1 MARPKGSKNKPRSI
15 SLVSA
20 KALREMDNEFIES
33 AYKIL
38 LSDPNNIPKPKTAM
52 EQLFMSVYTR
62 AIDPEDKTSHQH
74 AKLIMERVIPQR
86 KQVEHLGEQD
96 AHRLG
101 VNINVITEKANERE
115 PIEHESIGGSE
126 PHRPEL
132 EGGRVEEQSETEPE
146 SRTDPES
153 PKRVLTIR

>member
-1 MARPKGSKNKPRSI
+1 
-15 SLVSA
+15 
-20 KALREMDNEFIES
+20 
-33 AYKIL
+33 
-38 LSDPNNIPKPKTAM
+38 M

-101 VNINVITEKANERE
+101 VNINVITEKANEQRE
-115 PIEHESIGGSE
+115 PIEHESIGGTESDRSE
-126 PHRPEL
+126 L
-132 EGGRVEEQSETEPE
+132 SGGCVEEQPEAESE
-146 SRTDPES
+146 SRTDPKS
-153 PKRVLTIR
+153 PKRVLKIR